1 MNAAHALI
9 ALGMLAMTGCASLDR
24 ELAAIVDDPERPLTS
39 LSVLAVR
46 GGEVVYQRQFGRR
59 HIDPDL
65 PVNEATLYRV
75 ASISKLV
82 TTLGVLRL
90 MEEGKLHL
98 DVDAGIRNPN
108 FPKTPITLRMLLTH
122 TSSLLD
128 NGTYSTA
135 EPGTTFSYANPP
147 WRVVGATMEKA
158 TGERF
163 DRLMKR
169 LVVDPLGLSGG
180 FNIAELP
187 AERVANVATLYRKAT
202 AGDVQVWDPKGP
214 WIVQADDYTTRPP
227 EMPASFAPQGGF
239 RATAADLGRV
249 MRMLIDG
256 GELDGK
262 RFLRKESID
271 AMFAAR
277 LGNER
282 FTDLVEGRQLTLFGH
297 HGNAYGL
304 RSLLAFDRDSRNGF
318 VYLVGGTG
326 FDPATDPGAYSSRPR
341 FMERIA
347 TALYRGAIE
356 GGPP

>member
-1 MNAAHALI
+1 
-9 ALGMLAMTGCASLDR
+9 MTGCASLDR
-24 ELAAIVDDPERPLTS
+24 ELSTIVDDPARPLSS

-65 PVNEATLYRV
+65 PLNEATLFRV

-82 TTLGVLRL
+82 VTLGVLRL
-90 MEEGKLHL
+90 VEEKKLDL

-108 FPKTPITLRMLLTH
+108 FRDTPITLRMLLTH
-122 TSSLLD
+122 TSSMLD
-128 NGTYSTA
+128 DGSYSTA
-135 EPGTTFSYANPP
+135 KPGTAFSYANPP
-147 WRVVGATMEKA
+147 WRVVGAMMEKA

-169 LVVDPLGLSGG
+169 LVVEPLGLSGG

-187 AERVANVATLYRKAT
+187 AERIANVATLYRKAT
-202 AGDVQVWDPKGP
+202 AGDVQAWDPKGP
-214 WIVQADDYTTRPP
+214 WIVQADDYTMRAP
-227 EMPASFAPQGGF
+227 EVPTSFAPQGGF

-249 MRMLIDG
+249 MRMLMNG
-256 GELDGK
+256 GELDGQ
-262 RFLRKESID
+262 RFLPKAAID
-271 AMFAAR
+271 SMFSAR
-277 LGNER
+277 LGSEQ
-282 FTDLVEGRQLTLFGH
+282 FTDLVEGRPFNAVGH

-304 RSLLAFDRDSRNGF
+304 RSLLAFDRATKNGF

-326 FDPATDPGAYSSRPR
+326 FDPATDPGAYSPRPR

-347 TALYRGAIE
+347 TALWYGAIE
-356 GGPP
+356 GQAP

>member
-1 MNAAHALI
+1 
-9 ALGMLAMTGCASLDR
+9 MLAMTGCASLDR
-24 ELAAIVDDPERPLTS
+24 ELAAMVDDRARPLAS

-46 GGEVVYQRQFGRR
+46 GGDVVYQRQFGRR

-82 TTLGVLRL
+82 VTLGALRL
-90 MEEGKLHL
+90 VEDGKLGL

-108 FPKTPITLRMLLTH
+108 FPDTPITLRMLLTH
-122 TSSLLD
+122 TSSMLD
-128 NGTYSTA
+128 NGTYATA
-135 EPGTTFSYANPP
+135 KPGTQFSYANPP
-147 WRVVGATMEKA
+147 WRTVAAVMEKA

-187 AERVANVATLYRKAT
+187 PERIANVATLYRKAT
-202 AGDVQVWDPKGP
+202 AGDVQTWDPKGP
-214 WIVQADDYTTRPP
+214 WIVQADDYTTHAP
-227 EMPASFAPQGGF
+227 EVPTSFAPQGGF

-249 MRMLIDG
+249 MRMLMNG

-262 RFLRKESID
+262 RFLAKETID
-271 AMFAAR
+271 TMISAR
-277 LGNER
+277 LGNEH
-282 FTDLVEGRQLTLFGH
+282 FADLVQAREFTAVGH

-304 RSLLAFDRDSRNGF
+304 RSMLAFDPASKNGF
-318 VYLVGGTG
+318 IYLVGGTG
-326 FDPATDPGAYSSRPR
+326 FDPATDPGTYSKRPG
-341 FMERIA
+341 FEERIA
-347 TALYRGAIE
+347 TALYRRAIL
-356 GGPP
+356 GDLAP